1 MSDLKQFNQLMRAD
15 YTQKY
20 LQDVLGEK
28 APLFIANI
36 TALVANDAKLQV
48 CEPQTIMYA
57 AITATAMDLPFER
70 SQGLAYVIPYKD
82 NKTGKKV
89 AQFQMGYKGY
99 QQLAVR
105 SGQYLDINA
114 TDVREGEIKSINRL
128 NGKIRFEWN
137 QTQERD
143 KLPIIGYAAYFK
155 LASGFSKTIY
165 MTVEEIE
172 NHAIRYS
179 ETYRSD
185 KDWVRKASKWV
196 TDKDQMS
203 KKTVLKKLLN
213 DGTAPRS
220 IEMRMAIAA
229 DQSVQYKENEYTYV
243 DNSASD
249 AKAELAERAKE
260 RAMVEDAE
268 SEDIVDESTGEVKPI
283 DPTVN
288 DLPFED

>member
-1 MSDLKQFNQLMRAD
+1 MP
-15 YTQKY
+15 QKW
-20 LQDVLGEK
+20 Q
-28 APLFIANI
+28 I
-36 TALVANDAKLQV
+36 
-48 CEPQTIMYA
+48 C
-57 AITATAMDLPFER
+57 
-70 SQGLAYVIPYKD
+70 GLYD
-82 NKTGKKV
+82 
-89 AQFQMGYKGY
+89 KGY

-105 SGQYLDINA
+105 SGQYLEINA

-229 DQSVQYKENEYTYV
+229 DQSVQYKENEYTYI
-243 DNSASD
+243 DNDKSE

-283 DPTVN
+283 DPTFN